1 MSETRHDE
9 PGDRRR
15 IDADIVK
22 RAVAQELEQHLAQP
36 LGGGLYLVATP
47 IGNLGDMSLR
57 AIAVLARAEWVY
69 CEDTRVSQTLFARF
83 GINRK
88 LRSYHEHSP
97 DAVRDEILAALSAG
111 SSVALISDAGTPA
124 ISDPGFKLVREA
136 SAAGH
141 AVVAIPGPS
150 AAVAAAIVS
159 GLPVDR
165 FVFLGFLPQKAV
177 ARRKALED
185 YTALP
190 FTLIFY
196 ESPHRLA
203 AALSDMA
210 DVMGARPA
218 AVGRELTKRF
228 EEVVRGTLPELAA
241 WSTDAAVRG
250 EIAVVVG
257 PPPAD
262 AAAPDDAEI
271 AEHYARALETASP
284 SQAARQV
291 ADALGVPKA
300 RVYALG
306 LKTKRG
312 KT

>member
-1 MSETRHDE
+1 MADCPPEQPR
-9 PGDRRR
+9 DRRR
-15 IDADIVK
+15 TDAEIVK
-22 RAVAQELEQHLAQP
+22 RAVSQEVDQHLAQP
-36 LGGGLYLVATP
+36 LGSGLYLVATP

-57 AIAVLARAEWVY
+57 AIAVLARADRVY

-83 GINRK
+83 GISRK

-97 DAVRDEILAALSAG
+97 EAVRVEILEALNSG

-124 ISDPGFKLVREA
+124 ISDPGFKLVRDA
-136 SAAGH
+136 SAAGN

-150 AAVAAAIVS
+150 AAIAAAVVS

-165 FVFLGFLPQKAV
+165 FVFLGFLPQKAA
-177 ARRKALED
+177 ARRKSLEESS
-185 YTALP
+185 ALP

-196 ESPHRLA
+196 ESPHRLE
-203 AALSDMA
+203 AALDDMA
-210 DVMGARPA
+210 GTLGDRPA
-218 AVGRELTKRF
+218 AVARELTKRY
-228 EEVVRGTLPELAA
+228 EEVVRGTLPELSN
-241 WSTDAAVRG
+241 WSKGATVRG
-250 EIAVVVG
+250 EIAIVVG
-257 PPPAD
+257 PPPAGTTE
-262 AAAPDDAEI
+262 PDDEVI

-284 SQAARQV
+284 SRAARQV

-312 KT
+312 AP